1 VPPCYLSA
9 ERRPQESP
17 PSNGSQWPA
26 EAAQVCQGPRGAYP
40 GMCVTA
46 LQRGGDLALYRRG
59 LVTGTQSRRQCPCD
73 SSTSLALIEEQADAS
88 IRRVWLDGRWF
99 FSLIDVVGLL
109 TDAPIPRN
117 YWADMKRY
125 VQSEGFTEVLEIGQQ
140 LKLRAADGKMRA
152 TDAADAE
159 TILRLIQS
167 IPSPKA
173 EPIKRWLARVG
184 AERLDEVSQPALDP
198 AAASACTAITRPA
211 HDAPARLWAE
221 YHQQMT
227 ALYERQAAYEERLTL
242 IDAQIV
248 EHDQALADHSLQLG
262 EMHSHLES
270 LEVTQRG
277 LLPELLERLRPPTLT
292 TEHQGAVRAG
302 VG

>member
-1 VPPCYLSA
+1 MTDDNS
-9 ERRPQESP
+9 
-17 PSNGSQWPA
+17 GS
-26 EAAQVCQGPRGAYP
+26 RGD
-40 GMCVTA
+40 VLTS
-46 LQRGGDLALYRRG
+46 
-59 LVTGTQSRRQCPCD
+59 TG
-73 SSTSLALIEEQADAS
+73 LALIEEQADAT
-88 IRRVWLDGRWF
+88 IRRVWHQGRWF
-99 FSLIDVVGLL
+99 FSVIDVVGLL
-109 TDAPIPRN
+109 TDAPTPRM

-125 VQSEGFTEVLEIGQQ
+125 VQNEGFTELLEKIQQ
-140 LKLRAADGKMRA
+140 LKMRAADGKMRT

-198 AAASACTAITRPA
+198 AAASAARTAITRPA

-221 YHQQMT
+221 YHRQMT
-227 ALYERQAAYEERLTL
+227 AFYERQAAYEEQLTL

-262 EMHSHLES
+262 EVHSRLEAV
-270 LEVTQRG
+270 EAAQWE

-292 TEHQGAVRAG
+292 TEHQAAVRAG
-302 VG
+302 IGRLHEAGMTYGAAYAELGRAFQVASYRDISEDRWSDVQAWFQERLAMV